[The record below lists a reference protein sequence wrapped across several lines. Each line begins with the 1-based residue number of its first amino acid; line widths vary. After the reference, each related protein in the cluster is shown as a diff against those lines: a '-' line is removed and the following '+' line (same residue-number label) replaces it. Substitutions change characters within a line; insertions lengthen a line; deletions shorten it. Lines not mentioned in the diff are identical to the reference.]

1 MRASGK
7 LLRAS
12 AEVRCW
18 ASVALRTCCIATL
31 LFGLAAFAQEEKNP
45 KTAPADEVVES
56 ATDEASEVEPQPEDD
71 DGPGEDLAPETP
83 ELSSPL
89 PLDIEEIIITSE
101 TGGMLV
107 KDDTVSVMSF
117 DAGELQ
123 VEGIKDIRDLSNF
136 TPSLEIK
143 SAFAASNPT
152 IYIRGVG
159 LDDFNANAAS
169 AVAVYQDGVY
179 MQSPAGQLFQFYDV
193 ENVEVLR
200 GPQGTLYR
208 NASAGAI
215 LLRSRKP
222 EDEFSSSVT
231 GTYGNYELWEAEA
244 FLNVPIIP
252 DILTSRFSG
261 TWSIRD
267 GITKNRC
274 AAQADE
280 PDVNNVPP
288 PCNRA
293 TGTGVR
299 FVDPHLDDW
308 TNDIDYFAVRGQLL
322 LTAPIGQTET
332 EWLLNVHGGQNRSRA
347 FQYQH
352 TGVTIEG
359 LSETPTKIGGFDNG
373 NYKDEDGGDPF
384 RGDYNIDGP
393 ENIDLWGAN
402 LQTIWLFGGNQ
413 DYELRNLV
421 AYEWHDLYRLENSDG
436 GAGFTL
442 ETEYTDTSWQASE
455 QLELRGPIRES
466 KLGGGDWTLGAFYLQ
481 EDLDVSN
488 FYDQNGPADLYQE
501 YTQEMWNFAV
511 YGEFE
516 YRIQP
521 GCEPI
526 SCDFTLL
533 AGLRYNWEHKSFD
546 TDVVASATAAQL
558 FSALSDEDDALW
570 NDWSGDFSLTWN
582 YSDDSNLYIKYS
594 KGWKGG
600 HFNGGAVS
608 VFDIITGVDP
618 EIVDSYEGGLRSS
631 WFDNR
636 LDLDLTGF
644 YYDYLDLQVFVIE
657 QTDLGYPIPKLANA
671 SDARV
676 YGVELSL
683 TAQPIDNLRITFD
696 AAWVESEYKEFVV
709 SFTDIFRFPRQRG
722 QPPPDPR
729 FIAIPRKFDYSG
741 NTLIASPNFSATG
754 SIEYDIHVPGEIA
767 RRGLGT
773 LTPRFSFSWKDEM
786 LYDAC
791 GGRGNRCNF
800 TPGFFG
806 QGSFWVFNGALTWTS
821 ENEMLELTGWVRNFM
836 DEHYKTQSFD
846 LSRGLGII
854 LDAYAEP
861 RTYGI
866 TATIS
871 F

>member
-1 MRASGK
+1 VG
-7 LLRAS
+7 
-12 AEVRCW
+12 
-18 ASVALRTCCIATL
+18 VALRACFIATL
-31 LFGLAAFAQEEKNP
+31 LFGFASFAQDETPP
-45 KTAPADEVVES
+45 KTTPADEAVES
-56 ATDEASEVEPQPEDD
+56 ATDEVSEVELQPEDGAD
-71 DGPGEDLAPETP
+71 PDEDLAPETSEWNP
-83 ELSSPL
+83 MLSP
-89 PLDIEEIIITSE
+89 DIEEILITGE
-101 TGGMLV
+101 QGGMLV
-107 KDDTVSVMSF
+107 KDDTVSVISF
-117 DAGELQ
+117 DAGDLQ

-159 LDDFNANAAS
+159 LDDFNANAAG
-169 AVAVYQDGVY
+169 AVAIYQDGVY
-179 MQSPAGQLFQFYDV
+179 MASPAGQLFQFYDV

-215 LLRSRKP
+215 LLRSRRP
-222 EDEFSSSVT
+222 DDEFSGSVT
-231 GTYGNYELWEAEA
+231 SSYGNYELWEVEA

-252 DILTSRFSG
+252 DILSGRLSG

-274 AAQADE
+274 AALAY
-280 PDVNNVPP
+280 VPASEIPTHPVKP
-288 PCNRA
+288 PCNQT
-293 TGTGVR
+293 TGDGQTR
-299 FVDPHLDDW
+299 FVDPGIDDK
-308 TNDIDYFAVRGQLL
+308 TNDIDYFAARGQLL
-322 LTAPIGQTET
+322 LNLPIGQTET

-352 TGVTIEG
+352 RGVTIN
-359 LSETPTKIGGFDNG
+359 SETDEPTKIGGFDAS

-384 RGDYNIDGP
+384 AGDYNIDGP

-402 LQTIWLFGGNQ
+402 LQTIWLFGGNH
-413 DYELRNLV
+413 DYELQNLV
-421 AYEWHDLYRLENSDG
+421 AYEWHDLFRLENSDG
-436 GAGFTL
+436 NPKKLL
-442 ETEYTDTSWQASE
+442 ETEYTNTSWQLSD

-466 KLGGGDWTLGAFYLQ
+466 KYGDGDWTLGAFYLK

-488 FYDQNGPADLYQE
+488 FFVQRSADLFQE
-501 YTQEMWNFAV
+501 YTQKMWNFAV
-511 YGEFE
+511 YGEME

-521 GCEPI
+521 GCERI

-546 TDVVASATAAQL
+546 TAVNASATVGQI
-558 FSALSDEDDALW
+558 FSALEAEDDALW
-570 NDWSGDFSLTWN
+570 KDWSGDFSLTWN

-594 KGWKGG
+594 RGWKGG

-608 VFDIITGVDP
+608 VFDIITGVEP

-636 LDLDLTGF
+636 LSLNLTGF
-644 YYDYLDLQVFVIE
+644 YYDYLDLQVFIIE
-657 QTDLGYPIPKLANA
+657 QTELGYPIPKLANA
-671 SDARV
+671 SDALV
-676 YGVELSL
+676 YGVELDL
-683 TAQPIDNLRITFD
+683 QTEPIDGLYITLN
-696 AAWVESEYKEFVV
+696 AAWVESEYDDFVI
-709 SFTDIFRFPRQRG
+709 SFNDIIRFPRQRG

-729 FIAIPRKFDYSG
+729 FIIIPRKFDYSG

-754 SIEYDIHVPGEIA
+754 SIEYDISVPGEIA
-767 RRGLGT
+767 GRGLGT

-786 LYDAC
+786 LYDPC

-800 TPGFFG
+800 EQGFFG
-806 QGSFWVFNGALTWTS
+806 QDDFWIFNAALTWTS
-821 ENEMLELTGWVRNFM
+821 ENEMLSLTGFVHNFL

-861 RTYGI
+861 RMYGI
-866 TATIS
+866 TATLS